1 MATLEASRKKDENDK
16 RFLAALQGV
25 DLDAEGS
32 SDSDEDIAKVKGY
45 RAEQEGFGIGLGL
58 GYVVE
63 DNISG

>member
-1 MATLEASRKKDENDK
+1 MATLEAARRKDENDK

-25 DLDAEGS
+25 DLDEEGS
-32 SDSDEDIAKVKGY
+32 SAQDEDIAKIKGY
-45 RAEQEGFGIGLGL
+45 RAEQDGFGIGLGL